1 MRGRQ
6 DEEGRL
12 AVIPLLQRAVEGSP
26 GGRRRPWTLRRRLDI
41 FDEAVAIVEAELSR
55 PITVDEVARRAATS
69 PRQLR
74 RAFSEIGGVSF
85 RSFLTNARMARAA
98 DLLAATD
105 IPVAEVARRVGYRQP
120 GQFTKAF
127 NRAYATMPAAFRA

>member
-1 MRGRQ
+1 M
-6 DEEGRL
+6 
-12 AVIPLLQRAVEGSP
+12 I
-26 GGRRRPWTLRRRLDI
+26 
-41 FDEAVAIVEAELSR
+41 EAELSR
-55 PITVDEVARRAATS
+55 PITVDEVARRVATS

-85 RSFLTNARMARAA
+85 RSFLTGVRMARAA

-105 IPVAEVARRVGYRQP
+105 IPVAEIARRVGYRQP

-127 NRAYATMPAAFRA
+127 KRAYATTPSAFRAQRAGSSARR